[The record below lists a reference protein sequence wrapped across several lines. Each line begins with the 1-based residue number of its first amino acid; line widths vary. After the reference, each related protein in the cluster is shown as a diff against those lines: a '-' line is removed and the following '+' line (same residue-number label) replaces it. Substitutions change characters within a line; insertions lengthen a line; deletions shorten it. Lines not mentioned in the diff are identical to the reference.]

1 MCYSVFVLGYSH
13 HNILTMSY
21 ITSANPSESQSII
34 GTVESS
40 TVSEIQDAVDRAR
53 IAYTSWSHKTVS
65 ERVILLREVYDSI
78 VEHKESLAQSVA
90 TEMGMPI
97 RLARDEVGYGIS
109 YFSWYLEHAEEA
121 LAPEVTYENESEIHT
136 VTYE

>member
-1 MCYSVFVLGYSH
+1 MA
-13 HNILTMSY
+13 Y

-40 TVSEIQDAVDRAR
+40 TPSQIRDTVDRAR
-53 IAYTSWSHKTVS
+53 IAYTAWSHISVS
-65 ERVILLREVYDSI
+65 ERVTLLREVYDGI
-78 VEHKESLAQSVA
+78 VENKEILAQSVA

-97 RLARDEVGYGIS
+97 KLARDEVGYGIS
-109 YFSWYLEHAEEA
+109 YFAWYLDHAEEA
-121 LAPEVTYENESEIHT
+121 LAPEVTHESDSEIHT